1 MTNDERRFYTHRA
14 HAVDIAQ
21 PHAKRPH
28 AGRLYMDGTVILSG
42 DFKLLQYKRSQMIA
56 QGFAASRF
64 KISY

>member
-28 AGRLYMDGTVILSG
+28 TGRLLMDGVVVLSG
-42 DFKLLQYKRSQMIA
+42 DFKLLQYKRTQMIA
-56 QGFAASRF
+56 HGFAASRF